1 MRDGVRRIRL
11 DQADVARL
19 VRGQVVKF
27 DGLEIALAGVG
38 FAWLVDEVRAAQ
50 AETAMRA
57 AGWRID
63 G

>member
-1 MRDGVRRIRL
+1 MSERLRRIRL
-11 DQADVARL
+11 DEADFARL
-19 VRGQVVKF
+19 VRGGIVKF
-27 DGLEIALAGVG
+27 DGLEITLADLG
-38 FAWLVDEVRAAQ
+38 FSRMADEVAAAR